1 MIRILAF
8 LFGLLVAAASTAAA
22 PAVDGVD
29 RIVIPVS
36 RLDQLAAFYTGAL
49 TFVSR
54 GSGSSGGMVLR
65 LGSEAIELVP
75 RAGRAIPADSRSNDL
90 WFEHLA
96 IVVSNMGKAYAA
108 VRRAGA
114 VPISTGPQLLPRWNP
129 NAGGIRALYFRDPD
143 GHPLELIQFPP
154 GKGEPRWQR
163 KDRLFL
169 GIDHT
174 GIVAGSSARSI
185 AFYRGQLGLRIIG
198 TSENW
203 GIEQE
208 RLSRVP
214 GAHLRITSL
223 RGAAGPGVEL
233 LQYLTPRD
241 GGAIP
246 ADTTADDLWAE
257 RIVFRVRQFARYGG
271 IDRDPDGHAVGFMTD
286 AKEVSR

>member
-1 MIRILAF
+1 VIRALTF
-8 LFGLLVAAASTAAA
+8 LLGLLLAAASACAA
-22 PAVDGVD
+22 PAVEAVD

-36 RLDQLAAFYTGAL
+36 RLDRVAAFYTGAL
-49 TFVSR
+49 TFVPG
-54 GSGSSGGMVLR
+54 GSDSSKGMVLH

-75 RAGRAIPADSRSNDL
+75 RPGRAIPPDSRSNDR
-90 WFEHLA
+90 WFQHLA
-96 IVVSNMGKAYAA
+96 IVVSNIGKAYAA
-108 VRRAGA
+108 VRCTGA
-114 VPISTGPQLLPRWNP
+114 VPISTGPQLLPLWNP

-174 GIVAGSSARSI
+174 GIVVGNSARSI
-185 AFYRGQLGLRIIG
+185 TFYRDQLGLRIVG

-203 GIEQE
+203 GMEQE
-208 RLSRVP
+208 RLSRAP
-214 GAHLRITSL
+214 GAHLRITTL

-233 LQYLTPRD
+233 LQYLMPRD
-241 GGAIP
+241 GRPIP

-257 RIVFRVRQFARYGG
+257 KIVFRVRQVPRFSG
-271 IDRDPDGHAVGFMTD
+271 IDRDPDGHAVGFVPD
-286 AKEVSR
+286 AREVSR